1 MSCLCKVLASKLG
14 LLFLRCVAC
23 TEKMDT
29 AVDVEVA
36 YVEKIQKKRFACGRE
51 DAQHLQC

>member
-14 LLFLRCVAC
+14 VLFLRCVAC
-23 TEKMDT
+23 TEEMDT

-36 YVEKIQKKRFACGRE
+36 YVEKIQKKRFVCGRE